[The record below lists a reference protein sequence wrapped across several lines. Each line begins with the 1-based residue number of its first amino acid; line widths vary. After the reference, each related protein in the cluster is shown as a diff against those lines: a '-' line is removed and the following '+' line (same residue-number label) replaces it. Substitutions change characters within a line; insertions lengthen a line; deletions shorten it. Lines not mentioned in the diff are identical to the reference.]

1 MISTTTLR
9 DWWWL
14 AVLLAILIVKA
25 WIIFADVRKWNI
37 AYKSHP
43 SHSDLIDAL
52 TIRTSEIQTTVK
64 DVGVALDRQGQDML
78 IIKAAL
84 ILMLDTM
91 QADGE
96 SGEGIA
102 EAKEILN
109 NEVRD

>member
-9 DWWWL
+9 EWWWL
-14 AVLLAILIVKA
+14 AALLAILTVKA
-25 WIIFADVRKWNI
+25 WMIFADVRKWSI

-52 TIRTSEIQTTVK
+52 TVRTSEIQVTVK
-64 DVGVALDRQGQDML
+64 DVGISLEKQGQDML

-102 EAKEILN
+102 EAKEILK
-109 NEVRD
+109 NEIRD